1 MKEKLY
7 NLLKEWLVCEWDC
20 DYCQHLTTFRDGD
33 GRHPCNR
40 CQSFN
45 LFKIANHIDA
55 DLKDKVKEI
64 MDIVRKGK

>member
-1 MKEKLY
+1 MKNKLY

-40 CQSFN
+40 CEHCDN
-45 LFKIANHIDA
+45 FKLSKNIDA
-55 DLKDKVKEI
+55 DLKDKVKQILEI
-64 MDIVRKGK
+64 TKKK